1 MAESKQ
7 MKEILKQKVQDKA
20 FAEKL
25 YANLCNLVWYDYIND
40 SLISFSWRGA
50 GGYVAGIRELGEDY
64 MDFYCSGGEGIVD
77 EEIETL
83 FNQNGIV
90 LFEDFYNTAFESSS
104 EEEKIDFFKKTH
116 PVVVAYNRDK
126 NINNIIK

>member
-1 MAESKQ
+1 
-7 MKEILKQKVQDKA
+7 MKEILKQKVQDRT

-25 YANLCNLVWYDYIND
+25 YANLCNLAWYDYIND
-40 SLISFSWRGA
+40 SLVSFSWRGA
-50 GGYVAGIRELGEDY
+50 AGYVAGIRELGEGY

-77 EEIETL
+77 KEIETL

-90 LFEDFYNTAFESSS
+90 LFEHFYNTDFEKLT
-104 EEEKIDFFKKTH
+104 EEEKIELFKKSH

-126 NINNIIK
+126 NLNQIIK